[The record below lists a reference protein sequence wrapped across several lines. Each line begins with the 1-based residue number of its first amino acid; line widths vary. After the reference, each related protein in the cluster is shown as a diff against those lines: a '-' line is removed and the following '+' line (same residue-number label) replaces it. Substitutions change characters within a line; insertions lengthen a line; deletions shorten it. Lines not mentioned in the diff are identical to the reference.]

1 MKNIYCKDFQNKSL
15 RQKGFTLMEISIVLI
30 ILAALVATMA
40 SNLWSRQD
48 SMSYQQAILFF
59 QKTLPQ
65 AMASMRL
72 SGDADCLTSAM
83 CEGETTADITAKLQE
98 YGAPTMT
105 EWGEPWTAFYKT
117 GAVEIDYCADGLS
130 TVAKDALN
138 KNIQAASMQGGA
150 LIPEGSVH
158 APPATAMQGTTS
170 QDSTNFS
177 GMTPA
182 VCTTHL
188 YYYVKTR

>member
-1 MKNIYCKDFQNKSL
+1 MKNINLLSNKTIQL

-72 SGDADCLTSAM
+72 SGDADCLTSAG
-83 CEGETTADITAKLQE
+83 CGASGSSTDITAKLHA
-98 YGAPTMT
+98 YGAPAMT
-105 EWGEPWTAFYKT
+105 EWGESWTATYAT
-117 GAVEIDYCADGLS
+117 GAIEIDYCVDGLS
-130 TVAKDALN
+130 TTALDALK
-138 KNIQAASMQGGA
+138 KNVQDASKQGGA
-150 LIPEGSVH
+150 LIPHTPSSPVI
-158 APPATAMQGTTS
+158 PANATQGATTANSAFTAVDAGCTTS
-170 QDSTNFS
+170 S
-177 GMTPA
+177 
-182 VCTTHL
+182 